1 MANTKI
7 TSRVLA
13 DDAVLTANIT
23 DANVTTAKIAADAI
37 TGAKIAD
44 DAINSEH
51 YTDGSIDTAHIADAN
66 VTTAKIADDAIT
78 TAKIADDVALG
89 GNPTTTTQSAGNN
102 TTRIAT
108 TAFVTTALS
117 SISSDSLSDADSD
130 TKIQVEES
138 SDEDKIRF
146 DTGGTERV
154 IIDATG
160 VGIGTSSPAFTFDL
174 QKSLS
179 ESYSASA
186 RPTALARVLNT
197 NTADNNHATIEFGT
211 EPSSGNG
218 GVGFIGSTVTGSNLA
233 DLFFGSRT
241 GASSFA
247 THMTIKSDGNVGI
260 GTDGPVADVEL
271 RKSKSSTSKLLV
283 RNTSSN
289 DAADAAVGF
298 LTQGN
303 VDFTVGIDQ
312 SAGSLFKISKHE
324 TLGNNDALIINSDSH
339 VSISAAK
346 RLYLDGLGDT
356 YISEYSANEVE
367 IQTGGARRFSLSG
380 GNGYFTGSVGINTTS
395 LISNAK
401 LTVDGGDMMVHGANN
416 SAGISDLLAGYT
428 RGDYGTFYSTANH
441 IYFVV
446 GSSYVGYISGSSGQ
460 YNVSDERL
468 KENVATLT
476 GTLDKVKQL
485 RGVSYTW
492 KDTEEKGTDTNIG
505 MIAQEVETV
514 YPELVGD
521 GGLPNDNAGNA
532 PYKSI
537 NYAHLTSVL
546 VEAVKE
552 LSTKLEAA
560 EARIKTLEDA

>member
-13 DDAVLTANIT
+13 NDAVLTANIT

-89 GNPTTTTQSAGNN
+89 GNPTTTTQTSGNN

-108 TAFVTTALS
+108 TAFVTTAIAAINTS
-117 SISSDSLSDADSD
+117 SAADDISTGDAAVTIGTSSGAITLDTPSAIKLDADGGEVQFLD
-130 TKIQVEES
+130 
-138 SDEDKIRF
+138 
-146 DTGGTERV
+146 GGTEIGVVSMGSQNMNIESKVADKDIKFKGIDGSSDLTALTLDMSEAGAATFAGNVKSPRFILNGTDSATTRYIFTDNTNTGDGRLVIQSGGGSAGYGGAINLYSHSHSSKPGDVVAGISSNSNGAFRV
-154 IIDATG
+154 NTSGIDNGSDVFVVKADG
-160 VGIGTSSPAFTFDL
+160 KVGIGTTSPSSLLHLDGTTSNTYLTVEAN
-174 QKSLS
+174 SG
-179 ESYSASA
+179 ASNA
-186 RPTALARVLNT
+186 IKFVGANTWTLGNDTAAGVG
-197 NTADNNHATIEFGT
+197 DNNFALLD
-211 EPSSGNG
+211 
-218 GVGFIGSTVTGSNLA
+218 GSDVRITV
-233 DLFFGSRT
+233 D
-241 GASSFA
+241 AS
-247 THMTIKSDGNVGI
+247 GNVGI
-260 GTDGPVADVEL
+260 GT
-271 RKSKSSTSKLLV
+271 TSFI
-283 RNTSSN
+283 S
-289 DAADAAVGF
+289 DAV
-298 LTQGN
+298 
-303 VDFTVGIDQ
+303 
-312 SAGSLFKISKHE
+312 
-324 TLGNNDALIINSDSH
+324 
-339 VSISAAK
+339 
-346 RLYLDGLGDT
+346 
-356 YISEYSANEVE
+356 
-367 IQTGGARRFSLSG
+367 
-380 GNGYFTGSVGINTTS
+380 
-395 LISNAK
+395 

-416 SAGISDLLAGYT
+416 SAGISDLLSGYT
-428 RGDYGTFYSTANH
+428 RGDYGVFYSSANT
-441 IYFVV
+441 IYFRIA
-446 GSSYVGYISGSSGQ
+446 SSYVSYIASNGT

-485 RGVSYTW
+485 RGVSHTW
-492 KDTEEKGTDTNIG
+492 KDTEEKGTDTVIG

>member
-13 DDAVLTANIT
+13 NDAVLTANIT

-89 GNPTTTTQSAGNN
+89 GNPTTTTQTSGNN

-108 TAFVTTALS
+108 TAFVTTAIAAISTS
-117 SISSDSLSDADSD
+117 SAADDISTGDAAVTIGTSSGAITLDTPSAIKLDADGGEVQFLD
-130 TKIQVEES
+130 
-138 SDEDKIRF
+138 
-146 DTGGTERV
+146 GGTEIGVVSMGSQNMNIESKVADKDIKFKGIDGSSDLTALTLDMSEAGAATFAGNVKSPRFILNGTDSATTRYIFTDNTNTGDGRLVIQSGGGSAGYGGAINLYSHSHSSKPGDVVAGISSGSNGAFRV
-154 IIDATG
+154 NTSGIDNGSDVFVVKADG
-160 VGIGTSSPAFTFDL
+160 KVGIGTTSPSSLLHLDGTTSNTYLTVEAN
-174 QKSLS
+174 SG
-179 ESYSASA
+179 ASNA
-186 RPTALARVLNT
+186 IKFVGANTWTLGNDTAAGVG
-197 NTADNNHATIEFGT
+197 DNNFALLD
-211 EPSSGNG
+211 
-218 GVGFIGSTVTGSNLA
+218 GSDVRITV
-233 DLFFGSRT
+233 D
-241 GASSFA
+241 AS
-247 THMTIKSDGNVGI
+247 GNVGI
-260 GTDGPVADVEL
+260 GT
-271 RKSKSSTSKLLV
+271 TSFI
-283 RNTSSN
+283 S
-289 DAADAAVGF
+289 DAV
-298 LTQGN
+298 
-303 VDFTVGIDQ
+303 
-312 SAGSLFKISKHE
+312 
-324 TLGNNDALIINSDSH
+324 
-339 VSISAAK
+339 
-346 RLYLDGLGDT
+346 
-356 YISEYSANEVE
+356 
-367 IQTGGARRFSLSG
+367 
-380 GNGYFTGSVGINTTS
+380 
-395 LISNAK
+395 

-416 SAGISDLLAGYT
+416 SAGVSDLLSGYT
-428 RGDYGTFYSTANH
+428 RGDYGVFYSSANT
-441 IYFVV
+441 IYFRIA
-446 GSSYVGYISGSSGQ
+446 SSYVSYIASNGT

-485 RGVSYTW
+485 RGVSHTW
-492 KDTEEKGTDTNIG
+492 KDTEEKGTDTVIG

-560 EARIKTLEDA
+560 ETRIKTLEDA

>member
-89 GNPTTTTQSAGNN
+89 GNPTTTTQTSGNN

-108 TAFVTTALS
+108 TAFVTTAIAAISTS
-117 SISSDSLSDADSD
+117 SAADDISTGDAAV
-130 TKIQVEES
+130 T
-138 SDEDKIRF
+138 
-146 DTGGTERV
+146 
-154 IIDATG
+154 
-160 VGIGTSSPAFTFDL
+160 IGTSSGNITLDSPASIKLNADGGQIAFEDGSTEIGVFENSSSDF
-174 QKSLS
+174 QIEAKVQDKDIKFVGNDNG
-179 ESYSASA
+179 SAV
-186 RPTALARVLNT
+186 TALTLDMSDAGTAIFNHDIVLGDDDVIKLGDSTGDLELYHIGGSVSVLRSTPALVLQSDDYISLGTYSGGELMLKATKNGAVDLYHDNAIKLSTTSTGVEVPNLLVEDDIGHSGDSNT
-197 NTADNNHATIEFGT
+197 YMSFENDFLGFYTGGTGTLFMNTGKVA
-211 EPSSGNG
+211 
-218 GVGFIGSTVTGSNLA
+218 VGSTQVNVT
-233 DLFFGSRT
+233 
-241 GASSFA
+241 
-247 THMTIKSDGNVGI
+247 
-260 GTDGPVADVEL
+260 
-271 RKSKSSTSKLLV
+271 
-283 RNTSSN
+283 
-289 DAADAAVGF
+289 DA
-298 LTQGN
+298 
-303 VDFTVGIDQ
+303 I
-312 SAGSLFKISKHE
+312 
-324 TLGNNDALIINSDSH
+324 
-339 VSISAAK
+339 
-346 RLYLDGLGDT
+346 
-356 YISEYSANEVE
+356 
-367 IQTGGARRFSLSG
+367 
-380 GNGYFTGSVGINTTS
+380 
-395 LISNAK
+395 

-416 SAGISDLLAGYT
+416 SAGVSDLLSGYT
-428 RGDYGTFYSTANH
+428 RGDYGVFYSTANT
-441 IYFVV
+441 IYFRI
-446 GSSYVGYISGSSGQ
+446 GSSYVSYIASNGT

-485 RGVSYTW
+485 RGVSHTW
-492 KDTEEKGTDTNIG
+492 KDTEEKGTDTVIG

>member
-44 DAINSEH
+44 D
-51 YTDGSIDTAHIADAN
+51 
-66 VTTAKIADDAIT
+66 
-78 TAKIADDVALG
+78 VALG
-89 GNPTTTTQSAGNN
+89 GNPTTTTQTSGNN

-108 TAFVTTALS
+108 TAFVTTAIAAISTSSAADDISTGDAAVTLATTAGNITIDAQGSDTDIIFKGTDGSSDITALTLDMSEAGAATFNDKVIADAGIDIDNINIDGTTINLS
-117 SISSDSLSDADSD
+117 SGDLTINAANDLILTATDIRPRTDLFVLNNAANNKNQIVVQSGAVKLFYDGAEQLETVSGAVYINNELGIGTTSPASPLHIKTSTNHNLEFEETSGDVRISALNDARDANIRLEFAASEYEFYTGNVSMSNLYVADDIGHSGDSNTYMSFENDFLG
-130 TKIQVEES
+130 
-138 SDEDKIRF
+138 F
-146 DTGGTERV
+146 YTGGTGTLFMN
-154 IIDATG
+154 TG
-160 VGIGTSSPAFTFDL
+160 KVS
-174 QKSLS
+174 
-179 ESYSASA
+179 
-186 RPTALARVLNT
+186 V
-197 NTADNNHATIEFGT
+197 
-211 EPSSGNG
+211 
-218 GVGFIGSTVTGSNLA
+218 GSTQVNVT
-233 DLFFGSRT
+233 
-241 GASSFA
+241 
-247 THMTIKSDGNVGI
+247 
-260 GTDGPVADVEL
+260 
-271 RKSKSSTSKLLV
+271 
-283 RNTSSN
+283 
-289 DAADAAVGF
+289 
-298 LTQGN
+298 
-303 VDFTVGIDQ
+303 
-312 SAGSLFKISKHE
+312 
-324 TLGNNDALIINSDSH
+324 
-339 VSISAAK
+339 
-346 RLYLDGLGDT
+346 
-356 YISEYSANEVE
+356 
-367 IQTGGARRFSLSG
+367 
-380 GNGYFTGSVGINTTS
+380 
-395 LISNAK
+395 NAI

-492 KDTEEKGTDTNIG
+492 KDTEEKGTDTNLG

>member
-78 TAKIADDVALG
+78 SAKIADDVALG

-108 TAFVTTALS
+108 TAFVTTAIAAISTS
-117 SISSDSLSDADSD
+117 SAADDISTGDAAVTLATTAGNITIDAQGSDTDIIFKGTDGSSDITALTLDMSEAGAATFNSNVNLPDSAILQLGDSQDFQAYHAGGSTYLKNDTGTLIVRADSFRVLNNANSEQVFHADADGAVTLYYDNAVKLS
-130 TKIQVEES
+130 TTSTGVVVPNLLVEDDIGHSGDSNTYMSFEN
-138 SDEDKIRF
+138 DF
-146 DTGGTERV
+146 LGFYTGGTGTLFMN
-154 IIDATG
+154 TG
-160 VGIGTSSPAFTFDL
+160 KVA
-174 QKSLS
+174 
-179 ESYSASA
+179 
-186 RPTALARVLNT
+186 V
-197 NTADNNHATIEFGT
+197 
-211 EPSSGNG
+211 
-218 GVGFIGSTVTGSNLA
+218 GSTQVNVT
-233 DLFFGSRT
+233 
-241 GASSFA
+241 
-247 THMTIKSDGNVGI
+247 
-260 GTDGPVADVEL
+260 
-271 RKSKSSTSKLLV
+271 
-283 RNTSSN
+283 
-289 DAADAAVGF
+289 
-298 LTQGN
+298 
-303 VDFTVGIDQ
+303 
-312 SAGSLFKISKHE
+312 
-324 TLGNNDALIINSDSH
+324 
-339 VSISAAK
+339 
-346 RLYLDGLGDT
+346 
-356 YISEYSANEVE
+356 
-367 IQTGGARRFSLSG
+367 
-380 GNGYFTGSVGINTTS
+380 
-395 LISNAK
+395 NAI

-492 KDTEEKGTDTNIG
+492 KDTEEKGTDTNLG